1 MCQIRYVGMRP
12 IFENVRSKDG
22 GSFACLEFRGPE
34 FECPYHYHPELEI
47 IWILAG
53 EGQRMTGDSWS
64 SFAAGDLAFFGSGL
78 PHLYRNWKP
87 GNAHSRY
94 IQFRENVFGQDL
106 WSTPEC
112 FRIRRLM
119 DESRRGLSFHGKTAK
134 EAQALMAKIYTVRP
148 GILRIGLLLE
158 LLDRL
163 AKAGQGRPLASEG
176 YRAEPVSERTGKKMY
191 EVLHYVED
199 HWTEPLRLEEAARR
213 VKMHPRSLSR
223 FFRRQMGTTFQDYV
237 VEVRLGRVARRLIED
252 EGRVSE
258 IAYASG
264 FNNLSNFNRLFARRY
279 RCCPRDY
286 RRRLLE
292 NRPGR

>member
-1 MCQIRYVGMRP
+1 MIFVKP
-12 IFENVRSKDG
+12 VFENVRSKDG

-47 IWILAG
+47 TWILSS

-64 SFAAGDLAFFGSGL
+64 NFAAGDLAFFGSGL
-78 PHLYRNWKP
+78 PHLYRNWNP
-87 GNAHSRY
+87 GHAHSRY
-94 IQFRENVFGQDL
+94 IQFREDVFGHDL
-106 WSTPEC
+106 WTMPEC
-112 FRIRRLM
+112 FRIRKWIT
-119 DESRRGLSFHGKTAK
+119 EAGRGVSFHGRAAR
-134 EAQALMAKIYTVRP
+134 EAQALMEKIYSVRP
-148 GILRIGLLLE
+148 GVLRIGMLLE
-158 LLDRL
+158 LLDRM
-163 AKAGQGRPLASEG
+163 ARAGTGRPLASEG
-176 YRAEPVSERTGKKMY
+176 YRAEPVKERTGKKMY
-191 EVLHYVED
+191 ELLHYVED
-199 HWTEPLRLEEAARR
+199 HWTEPLRLEEAAHR

-223 FFRRQMGTTFQDYV
+223 FFRREMGTTFQDYV
-237 VEVRLGRVARRLIED
+237 VEVRLGRAARRLIED

-292 NRPGR
+292 AKPSR